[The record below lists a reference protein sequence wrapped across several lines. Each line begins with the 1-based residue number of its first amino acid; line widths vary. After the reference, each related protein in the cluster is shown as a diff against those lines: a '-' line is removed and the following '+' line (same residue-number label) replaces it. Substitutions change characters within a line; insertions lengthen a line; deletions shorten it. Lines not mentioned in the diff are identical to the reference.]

1 MARRKADAEID
12 LQAAHELS
20 AGLIEALKCPPEKEQ
35 VFLKDSHT
43 RGLSV
48 RATRSGR
55 KAFVFE
61 SRINGRTYR
70 VTLGEPGAKS
80 IDDARLEA
88 ARLRVLASEGKDP
101 RELER
106 QRAEEAAKAQA
117 AAEAEAAQQER
128 RQVTVGEVW
137 PRYVAEG
144 KPKRRDAWKP
154 RYVADMA
161 KMVAPG
167 GEPKKRGE
175 GLIKPGHL
183 AALMNKRLSEINEDV
198 LAEWFKSESKRSKY
212 QATRALMMF
221 RGFLRWC
228 SAQREYRGLVNRDAG
243 KSAEIAELLP
253 ETKERTDA
261 LENAQVPAWWTSVS
275 QLPNRVASAYLRAL
289 LLTGARREEMAAL
302 KWADVDFRWRKLT
315 IADKVGDTRTIP
327 LTNYM
332 AALLEGLPKAKDGEG
347 NLAPFVFASESK
359 SGRIADVRASHERA
373 LREAGIK
380 GLTLHGLR
388 RSFSQLAEAG
398 GAPDG
403 AIRQVMGH
411 TPRNVAAGY
420 RLRTIDGL
428 RTYIQAIETH
438 ILELAGVVT
447 EAPIQ
452 EAKVALRV
460 VA

>member
-1 MARRKADAEID
+1 MARRKADAEVD
-12 LQAAHELS
+12 LRVAHGLS
-20 AGLIEALKCPPEKEQ
+20 TGLIEALKCPPEKEQ
-35 VFLKDSHT
+35 VFLKDSLA
-43 RGLSV
+43 RGLYV

-61 SRINGRTYR
+61 SRINSRTFR
-70 VTLGEPGAKS
+70 VTLGEPGAMS
-80 IDDARLEA
+80 IADARIEA
-88 ARLRVLASEGKDP
+88 ARLRVMVSKGKDP
-101 RELER
+101 RAVER
-106 QRAEEAAKAQA
+106 QKAAEAAKAQA
-117 AAEAEAAQQER
+117 AAEAAAALEES

-137 PRYVAEG
+137 QRYVAEG

-161 KMVAPG
+161 RMTAPG
-167 GEPKKRGE
+167 GEQKKRGK
-175 GLIKPGHL
+175 GLTLPGHL
-183 AALMNKRLSEINEDV
+183 TPLMSKRLSEINEDA

-261 LENAQVPAWWTSVS
+261 LENAQVPAWWTAVE
-275 QLPNRVASAYLRAL
+275 QLPNRAASAYLRAL
-289 LLTGARREEMAAL
+289 LLTGARREEMAEL

-315 IADKVGDTRTIP
+315 IADKVHTSRTIP
-327 LTNYM
+327 LSDFM
-332 AALLEGLPKAKDGEG
+332 GAMLMGLPRAKDASG
-347 NLAPFVFASESK
+347 NPIPYVFASESK

-388 RSFSQLAEAG
+388 RSFSQLAEDG

-428 RTYIQAIETH
+428 RTYIQAIENH

-452 EAKVALRV
+452 ETKAALRV
-460 VA
+460 VG